1 MPAPILKF
9 LKLRIKLGLS
19 RGVLLANIGAFTG
32 SGGAIGTGFG
42 IELPPGIAIETL
54 QWTVAS
60 KSRDGT
66 QRHEAQMILAGV
78 TTKLGPLKGSIK
90 FGSAGATATASS
102 PDDFGR
108 SRQQALTIGSVGLSY
123 PIKLTERLALTLTA
137 GQLKT
142 LSAGTPPTWEH
153 QTYLS
158 PKGPPGARAR
168 LGLTSNSTMDKP
180 EPSHPR
186 PGDFL
191 GRITMLGIGLNLEI
205 P

>member
-78 TTKLGPLKGSIK
+78 ATKLGPLKGSIK

-123 PIKLTERLALTLTA
+123 PIKVTERLALTLTA
-137 GQLKT
+137 GQLTT
-142 LSAGTPPTWEH
+142 LSAGTSPTWEH

>member
-1 MPAPILKF
+1 MPVTILKF

-78 TTKLGPLKGSIK
+78 TAKLGPLKGSIK

-108 SRQQALTIGSVGLSY
+108 SRQQGLTIGSVGLSY
-123 PIKLTERLALTLTA
+123 PMKLTERLALTLTA

-142 LSAGTPPTWEH
+142 LSAGSPPTWEH

-158 PKGPPGARAR
+158 PKGPPGARAK
-168 LGLTSNSTMDKP
+168 LGLTSNSTMDEP
-180 EPSHPR
+180 EPFHPR